1 MEEKPRFFTPKRIFA
16 IISFAIVA
24 AIAGLATLLLWD
36 KLRAVADSP
45 EALRDIILS
54 YGYLSYAVG
63 LGLQI
68 LQVFVALLPGELI
81 ELALGYSF
89 GFLGGTVIC
98 LIGIT
103 IATVPVFLLTKK
115 FGMRF
120 VTVFFDRKQIDS
132 ISFINNEKKLKSLV
146 FLLFFIPGTPKDL
159 LTYFVGLTP
168 LKLGE
173 FLIITLIARIPSIVT
188 STAVAHFFAEGDYL
202 ASAITFAVT
211 AALSIFGVWCY
222 KLITQKRKAKKD
234 K

>member
-1 MEEKPRFFTPKRIFA
+1 MKERSRFFTSKRIFA
-16 IISFAIVA
+16 LISVITVA
-24 AIAGLATLLLWD
+24 SLAGLLTWLLWD
-36 KLRAVADSP
+36 KLSAVASSP
-45 EALRDIILS
+45 EALRDIIIS

-63 LGLQI
+63 LSLQV

-89 GFLGGTVIC
+89 GLIGGTVLC

-115 FGMRF
+115 LGMRF
-120 VTVFFDRKQIDS
+120 VTVFFEREQIENL
-132 ISFINNEKKLKSLV
+132 SFIKNEKKLKRLV

-168 LKLGE
+168 LKLSE
-173 FLIITLIARIPSIVT
+173 FLVLTLIARIPSIVT
-188 STAVAHFFAEGDYL
+188 STAAADFLADGDYI

-211 AALSIFGVWCY
+211 GAISIFGLWIY
-222 KLITQKRKAKKD
+222 KRVTEKRKSKKS
-234 K
+234 